1 MFADLNSIL
10 NTSLNDVTQGEFILL
25 SDRKADASF
34 LIHHFLSFY
43 LKAGCRVCFVG
54 LVQSLSHY
62 NAVAQRLGVN
72 LMQAKEKGQLVFVE
86 ALKASA
92 AVMLNESSGDVAHLF
107 DYLRS
112 PVPELRSL
120 FKFVHASLSQ
130 GGAGADSSS
139 PPVLIVDDLSVLLS
153 LGVSVRA
160 VLDFTHYCQAAI
172 CSQLQ
177 GCVVTL
183 VRCEDDD
190 DDDDDDEDEE
200 SSRSLLHAMR
210 HQCTLSLRVEGL
222 QTGYCRDIH
231 GQVEIWWRGSGEDA
245 PSQKKIFQYK
255 VYDKGASFFAP
266 GTSSAVL

>member
-1 MFADLNSIL
+1 MFAELNSIL
-10 NTSLNDVTQGEFILL
+10 NTSPDDVTQREFILL

-43 LKAGCRVCFVG
+43 LKAGCKVCFVG
-54 LVQSLSHY
+54 LVQSFSHY
-62 NAVAQRLGVN
+62 SAVAQRLGVN
-72 LMQAKEKGQLVFVE
+72 LAQERQKGRLVFVE

-92 AVMLNESSGDVAHLF
+92 AVMLNESSSDAAQLF

-112 PVPELRSL
+112 PVPELRAL
-120 FKFVHASLSQ
+120 FEFVRASLSQ
-130 GGAGADSSS
+130 AEADSSR
-139 PPVLIVDDLSVLLS
+139 PPVLIVDDVSVFLS

-160 VLDFTHYCQAAI
+160 VLDFTHYCQAFV

-183 VRCEDDD
+183 VRCDDCEDDD
-190 DDDDDDEDEE
+190 EEENE
-200 SSRSLLHAMR
+200 SSSRLLRALS
-210 HQCTLSLRVEGL
+210 HQCTLSLSVEGL

-231 GQVEIWWRGSGEDA
+231 GQVKIWWRGTGENLQ
-245 PSQKKIFQYK
+245 SQRKIYQYK
-255 VYDKGASFFAP
+255 VYDKSVSFFAP

>member
-10 NTSLNDVTQGEFILL
+10 NTSPDDVRQREFILL

-43 LKAGCRVCFVG
+43 LKAGCKVCFVG
-54 LVQSLSHY
+54 LVQSFSHY
-62 NAVAQRLGVN
+62 SAVAQRLGVN
-72 LMQAKEKGQLVFVE
+72 LVQARQKGQLVFVE

-92 AVMLNESSGDVAHLF
+92 AVMFSESTDDAAQMF

-112 PVPELRSL
+112 PVPELRAL
-120 FKFVHASLSQ
+120 FESVCASLIQ
-130 GGAGADSSS
+130 AEADSSA
-139 PPVLIVDDLSVLLS
+139 PPVLIVDDVSVLLS

-160 VLDFTHYCQAAI
+160 VLDFTHYCQANI
-172 CSQLQ
+172 CSRLQ

-183 VRCEDDD
+183 VRC
-190 DDDDDDEDEE
+190 DDDDEDEDEDDDE
-200 SSRSLLHAMR
+200 SSNRLLRALS

-231 GQVEIWWRGSGEDA
+231 GQVEIWWRGTGEDVQ
-245 PSQKKIFQYK
+245 SQRRLFQYK
-255 VYDKGASFFAP
+255 VYDKSVSFFAP

>member
-1 MFADLNSIL
+1 MFVELNSIL
-10 NTSLNDVTQGEFILL
+10 NTSPDDVTQREFILL

-34 LIHHFLSFY
+34 LIHHYLSFY
-43 LKAGCRVCFVG
+43 LKAGCKVCFVG

-62 NAVAQRLGVN
+62 SAVAQRLGVN
-72 LMQAKEKGQLVFVE
+72 LVQAREKGQLVFVE

-92 AVMLNESSGDVAHLF
+92 AVMLDQTGGDVAQMF

-112 PVPELRSL
+112 PVPELRAL
-120 FKFVHASLSQ
+120 FEFVRASLSQ
-130 GGAGADSSS
+130 AEAEADSNS

-153 LGVSVRA
+153 LGVSVKA

-177 GCVVTL
+177 GSVVTL
-183 VRCEDDD
+183 VRCD
-190 DDDDDDEDEE
+190 DDDDDDEDE
-200 SSRSLLHAMR
+200 SSSHLLRALS

-222 QTGYCRDIH
+222 RTGYCRDIH
-231 GQVEIWWRGSGEDA
+231 GQVEIWWRGTGENVQ
-245 PSQKKIFQYK
+245 SQRKIFQYK
-255 VYDKGASFFAP
+255 VYDKSVSFFAP